1 MTGAAL
7 PSFRAAW
14 RSDRGRVR
22 PENEDA
28 CLVAPERGL
37 FVLSDGMGG
46 RAGGGVAARLV
57 VGLLPGLLASRLPP
71 PHAHPAGQEASTA
84 ALEGAIRW
92 AVATV
97 SAEVRQRG
105 ADNARL
111 RGLGAT
117 VVSALF
123 AGDTAHIAHL
133 GDSRAYLLRQAR
145 LRRLTSDHTQV
156 ARLLQRGEIGVGD
169 VATHPARHQ
178 LTRYV
183 GMDGEARADVLSLS
197 LAPGDRLLLCSD
209 GLTDPLPDRLIAHL
223 LRHQP
228 DPDSASRVLVSAAGV
243 AGGRD
248 DASAI
253 VVFVDALPPPPSGL
267 PGAPGHR
274 PA

>member
-14 RSDRGRVR
+14 RSDRGRAR
-22 PENEDA
+22 PENQDA

-46 RAGGGVAARLV
+46 RSGGGVAARLV
-57 VGLLPGLLASRLPP
+57 VGLLPGLLDGRLTPRRSL
-71 PHAHPAGQEASTA
+71 PAGGATPKVTP
-84 ALEGAIRW
+84 EGALRR
-92 AVATV
+92 AVAAV
-97 SAEVRQRG
+97 SEEVRLRG
-105 ADNARL
+105 LGDAGL

-145 LRRLTSDHTQV
+145 LRRLTADHTQV

-253 VVFVDALPPPPSGL
+253 VVFVDALPPPSSGL